1 LKGLVLI
8 PLITLCLICLGSCND
23 PYKAEN
29 VEARIIKYK
38 IEYLADNVGG
48 IPTSI
53 LPHKMDLI
61 FADQFAMNTIEGF
74 MGQFSLS
81 YVADL
86 DEKTVITFLKIF
98 DHKYFYRGKAGE
110 LPAGIDPMPG
120 LDIIKGSGKTII
132 AGFEAN
138 ELILKRPGKKD
149 FSIYSTDEIDI
160 ESPNITTPYKEQD
173 EVLLKFYTVLSKME
187 MVLTAEKYS
196 EEEISTDIFFIPE
209 GYKKVSRETMEK
221 AINELFK

>member
-1 LKGLVLI
+1 
-8 PLITLCLICLGSCND
+8 
-23 PYKAEN
+23 
-29 VEARIIKYK
+29 
-38 IEYLADNVGG
+38 
-48 IPTSI
+48 
-53 LPHKMDLI
+53 
-61 FADQFAMNTIEGF
+61 
-74 MGQFSLS
+74 
-81 YVADL
+81 
-86 DEKTVITFLKIF
+86 
-98 DHKYFYRGKAGE
+98 
-110 LPAGIDPMPG
+110 MPG

-173 EVLLKFYTVLSKME
+173 EVLLKFYTLLSKME